1 MAILVNWL
9 ISALAIIVAAYLLPG
24 VSVSGIGVA
33 LILAVVLGLINA
45 VIRPIILLLTLPVN
59 VLTLGLFTFV
69 INALMIILADAVTPG
84 FAVRNFWWALAFSII
99 LALINSVLKD
109 TTPNVLPPSGR
120 TPTPHTRA

>member
-24 VSVSGIGVA
+24 ITVSSIGVA
-33 LILAVVLGLINA
+33 LVLAVVLGLINA
-45 VIRPIILLLTLPVN
+45 VIRPIVLLLTLPVN

-69 INALMIILADAVTPG
+69 VNALMIILADAVTPG
-84 FAVRNFWWALAFSII
+84 FAVRNFWWALAFSLV

-109 TTPNVLPPSGR
+109 TAPNVLPPSGS
-120 TPTPHTRA
+120 TPSTHPRA